1 MEDDLP
7 RAVASGVYPVER
19 SGELSFAWSHPVATI
34 TLRSFDRSVGWNCA
48 VVARGARPGGIAQP
62 EATIDVDGVTA
73 ARAALTNEFQA
84 IDVAVP
90 PRGARGLTLTISASP
105 GYVPGPG
112 DPRQLGVQLDR
123 IACAPAGMVA
133 RPDADALVSIATAGA
148 LFGLLFAALT
158 SGLPTL
164 LAVCALFGTACA
176 VALTTGLAAHVP
188 AYQGWW
194 TPLALWIVV
203 PLLLFRLLRGG
214 RISPAA
220 CGVLGATAAILFLQ
234 LLALLHPSKDVVDAV
249 FHARR
254 LGWVLDGRYYFTQ
267 PMPGGV
273 QFPYAIG
280 LYVSAAPFA
289 TVLRD
294 HVSLL
299 RIVVCVAE
307 AIAGICVYLAVAKLW
322 NDRFTA
328 ALAAVLYHLAPL
340 PYVVIGNANLTF
352 AFGQSIAVIAAT
364 LALLMDTARAR
375 VVWVLLVFAATSL
388 AYLSHVAVFP
398 LLGVTLVSMGALL
411 WLTGE
416 AELRRKGLW
425 IAGLAVVSAVLAIGV
440 YYAHFPEVWG
450 TLDRVSSAQS
460 EPGATEEPVPAALS
474 FTERA
479 GRALYLGARSFGLP
493 LLGLAVLGAA
503 AVGRARRDQ
512 MTIGLLAWG
521 LAMALF
527 IAFRTVAPVDAR
539 LQRYADEFIERI
551 YYLTL
556 PAVAILAARGVSWGW
571 SAGTPARL
579 VAAALAIGAAWLA
592 AARWYSWIR

>member
-7 RAVASGVYPVER
+7 RAVASGIYPVER
-19 SGELSFAWSHPVATI
+19 SGELSFAWSHPLATI
-34 TLRSFDRSVGWNCA
+34 TLKSFDRAVGWNCA
-48 VVARGARPGGIAQP
+48 VVARGARPAGAAQP
-62 EATIDVDGVTA
+62 EAAIDVDGVTA

-90 PRGARGLTLTISASP
+90 TRLARGLTLTISASP
-105 GYVPGPG
+105 SYVPGPG

-123 IACAPAGMVA
+123 IACSPLSMIA
-133 RPDADALVSIATAGA
+133 RPDISALISTASAGA

-158 SGLPTL
+158 SRLPML
-164 LAVCALFGTACA
+164 FAGCALFGTACA

-188 AYQGWW
+188 AYLTWW
-194 TPLALWIVV
+194 LPLALWIAV
-203 PLLLFRLLRGG
+203 PLLLFRLLRGQ
-214 RISPAA
+214 RISPAG
-220 CGVLGATAAILFLQ
+220 CVVLGATGAILFLQ
-234 LLALLHPSKDVVDAV
+234 LIALLHPSKDVVDAV

-273 QFPYAIG
+273 QFPYAVG

-289 TVLRD
+289 TLLRD

-328 ALAAVLYHLAPL
+328 AMAAVLYHLAPL

-352 AFGQSIAVIAAT
+352 AFGQSIAVIAAA
-364 LALLMDTARAR
+364 LALLMDTARTR
-375 VVWVLLVFAATSL
+375 TVWIPLVFAATSL

-398 LLGVTLVSMGALL
+398 LLGVTLVSIGALL
-411 WLTGE
+411 WLSGE
-416 AELRRKGLW
+416 AALRRKGWW
-425 IAGLAVVSAVLAIGV
+425 IAGIAVLSALLAIGI
-440 YYAHFPEVWG
+440 YYAHFPEVWS

-460 EPGATEEPVPAALS
+460 EPGSAEGPAPASLS
-474 FTERA
+474 FTDRA

-493 LLGLAVLGAA
+493 LLALALVGAA
-503 AVGRARRDQ
+503 AVGRARDQ

-521 LAMALF
+521 LAMIVF

-556 PAVAILAARGVSWGW
+556 PAVAILAARGISWGW
-571 SAGTPARL
+571 SAGPPARL
-579 VAAALAIGAAWLA
+579 FAAALSIGAAWIA
-592 AARWYSWIR
+592 AERWYSWIR